1 MINKLKFLNIL
12 AVCFLIG
19 SCTDLSYQEVDSTL
33 IGDGS
38 TASGVDATELITTLY
53 AQLGKIQDSQNDTW
67 GLGEMASDEMIG
79 PTRGTD
85 WSDNGQLRSL
95 HTHTWND
102 QHPFLLNSWNNLNQA
117 VFQANVALSDPK
129 VTEPQKGEI
138 KFLRA
143 FYMYN
148 VVDLWGVAPFRDANE
163 GVKVDP
169 KVLTR
174 VEALTFITAD
184 LEAAIAALPECTEIG
199 RASKTS
205 ARALLA
211 KVVINKAVWS
221 ASNPAGPYTFAP
233 ADMDQVISLA
243 DQVAASCGLTISN
256 KYWDNFIPENAATS
270 KELIFTIPNKRG
282 AGVSGSVR
290 SRYFCTLHYSQN
302 PSGWNGFA
310 TLGSFYDKFQ
320 PQDQRIG
327 DAVPGVTDVSGLRA
341 GFLIGQQKNGAG
353 VDLKDRG
360 GKPLA
365 FTKNVLLAGNTEVE
379 GIRVIKYP
387 PDYSNLDNPE
397 NDYVILR
404 LADIMLLKAE
414 ALLRKGNAGGAL
426 TIVNDLRAKR
436 GAAALGSLDDKAL
449 LDERGRELYWE
460 GWRRNDQIRFGTF
473 TGSWEFKNASSD
485 GHEVLYP
492 IPSLALASNPNLK
505 QNAGY

>member
-1 MINKLKFLNIL
+1 MINKLKFLYLI
-12 AVCFLIG
+12 VICFLIG
-19 SCTDLSYQEVDSTL
+19 SCTDLSYQALDSTVVTEGAAGS
-33 IGDGS
+33 IGK
-38 TASGVDATELITTLY
+38 ATDLITTLY

-67 GLGEMASDEMIG
+67 GLTEMTSDEMIG

-95 HTHTWND
+95 HTHTWNS
-102 QHPFLLNSWNNLNQA
+102 QHPFLITTWNNLNQA
-117 VFQANVALSDPK
+117 VYQSNVALTATDI
-129 VTEPQKGEI
+129 TEPQKGETR
-138 KFLRA
+138 FLRA
-143 FYMYN
+143 FFMFH
-148 VVDLWGVAPFRDANE
+148 VVDFWGVAPFREVSE
-163 GVKVDP
+163 GVGVDP
-169 KVLTR
+169 KVMNR
-174 VEALTFITAD
+174 AEALAFITAD
-184 LEAAIAALPECTEIG
+184 LNAAIAALPECADIG

-211 KVVINKAVWS
+211 KVVMNKAVWS
-221 ASNPAGPYTFAP
+221 ATNPAGPYTFAA
-233 ADMDQVISLA
+233 ADMDQVIALA
-243 DQVAASCGLTISN
+243 DQVSAACGHTISD

-282 AGVSGSVR
+282 AGVSGTVR
-290 SRYFCTLHYSQN
+290 SRYFCTLHYNQN

-320 PQDQRIG
+320 PGDQRLG
-327 DAVPGVTDVSGLRA
+327 DAIPGVTDVSGLRA
-341 GFLIGQQKNGAG
+341 GFLIGQQKDKNGA
-353 VDLKDRG
+353 DLKERG
-360 GKPLA
+360 GKPLI

-387 PDYSNLDNPE
+387 PDYTNLDNPE

-414 ALLRKGNAGGAL
+414 ALLRKGSAGGAL
-426 TIVNDLRAKR
+426 TIVNELRAKR
-436 GAAALGSLDDKAL
+436 GATPLASLDEKAL

-473 TGSWEFKNASSD
+473 TGSWEFKNASTD

-492 IPSLALASNPNLK
+492 IPATALASNPNLK

>member
-1 MINKLKFLNIL
+1 MLNKLKFLNLIV
-12 AVCFLIG
+12 VCFLIG
-19 SCTDLSYQEVDSTL
+19 SCTDLSYQAVDSTVVTP
-33 IGDGS
+33 GADGS
-38 TASGVDATELITTLY
+38 VGKASDLITTLY
-53 AQLGKIQDSQNDTW
+53 AQLGRIQDSQNDTW
-67 GLGEMASDEMIG
+67 SLSEMVSDEQLG

-95 HTHTWND
+95 HTHTWNS
-102 QHPFLLNSWNNLNQA
+102 QHPFLLPTWNNLNTA
-117 VFQANVALSDPK
+117 VYQANVALTAADI
-129 VTEPQKGEI
+129 TEAQKGEAR
-138 KFLRA
+138 FLRA
-143 FYMYN
+143 FFMN
-148 VVDLWGVAPFRDANE
+148 FIVDYWGVAPFREVTE
-163 GVKVDP
+163 GVGVDP

-174 VEALTFITAD
+174 AEALAFITAD
-184 LEAAIAALPECTEIG
+184 LNAAIASLPECTDIG
-199 RASKTS
+199 RASKTA

-211 KVVINKAVWS
+211 KVLINKAVWT
-221 ASNPAGPYTFAP
+221 AANPAGPYTFAP
-233 ADMDQVISLA
+233 ADMDLVIALA
-243 DQVAASCGLTISN
+243 DQVSAACGLSISN
-256 KYWDNFIPENAATS
+256 NYWDNFIPDNAATS

-290 SRYFCTLHYSQN
+290 SRYFCTLHYNQN
-302 PSGWNGFA
+302 PSGWNGFT

-320 PQDQRIG
+320 PGDQRLGADIS
-327 DAVPGVTDVSGLRA
+327 GVTDVSGLRA
-341 GFLIGQQKNGAG
+341 GFLIGQQKGKDG

-360 GKPLA
+360 GKPLI

-379 GIRVIKYP
+379 GIRVVKYP
-387 PDYSNLDNPE
+387 PDYANLDNPE

-426 TIVNDLRAKR
+426 TIVNELRAKR
-436 GAAALGSLDDKAL
+436 GAAALASLDEKAL

-473 TGSWEFKNASSD
+473 TGSWEFKNASVD

-492 IPSLALASNPNLK
+492 IPATALASNPNLK

>member
-1 MINKLKFLNIL
+1 MLNKLKILNLIV
-12 AVCFLIG
+12 VCFLIG
-19 SCTDLSYQEVDSTL
+19 SCTDLSYQAVDSTVVTP
-33 IGDGS
+33 GAAGS
-38 TASGVDATELITTLY
+38 VGKASDLITTLY
-53 AQLGKIQDSQNDTW
+53 AQLGRIQDSQNDTW
-67 GLGEMASDEMIG
+67 SLSEMVSDEQLG

-95 HTHTWND
+95 HTHTWNS
-102 QHPFLLNSWNNLNQA
+102 QHPFLLPTWNNLNTA
-117 VFQANVALSDPK
+117 VYQANVALTAADI
-129 VTEPQKGEI
+129 TEAQKGEAR
-138 KFLRA
+138 FLRA
-143 FYMYN
+143 FFMN
-148 VVDLWGVAPFRDANE
+148 FIVDYWGVAPFREVTE
-163 GVKVDP
+163 GVGVDP

-174 VEALTFITAD
+174 VEALAFITAD
-184 LEAAIAALPECTEIG
+184 LNAAIASLPECTDIG
-199 RASKTS
+199 RASKTA

-211 KVVINKAVWS
+211 KVLINKAVWT
-221 ASNPAGPYTFAP
+221 AANPAGPYTFAP
-233 ADMDQVISLA
+233 ADMDQVIALA
-243 DQVAASCGLTISN
+243 DQVSAACGLSISN
-256 KYWDNFIPENAATS
+256 NYWDNFIPDNAATS

-290 SRYFCTLHYSQN
+290 SRYFCTLHYNQN
-302 PSGWNGFA
+302 PSGWNGFT

-320 PQDQRIG
+320 PGDQRLGADIS
-327 DAVPGVTDVSGLRA
+327 GVTDVSGLRA
-341 GFLIGQQKNGAG
+341 GFLIGQQKGKDG

-360 GKPLA
+360 GKPLI

-379 GIRVIKYP
+379 GIRVVKYP
-387 PDYSNLDNPE
+387 PDYANLDNPE

-426 TIVNDLRAKR
+426 TIVNELRAKR
-436 GAAALGSLDDKAL
+436 GASALASLDEKAL

-473 TGSWEFKNASSD
+473 TGSWEFKNASVD

-492 IPSLALASNPNLK
+492 IPATALASNPNLK